1 MFYDET
7 KTTMISVEMIDL
19 YDVMTFRKEQK
30 LLTEELAYLL
40 KQNNL
45 HTQLKI
51 DPTTIGTDIENIHVG
66 KGFATDR
73 ILELLKKKSIKPKQ
87 FIAFGDS
94 PSDIEMAKKLHE
106 RNLAFTFI
114 FVDNKGELKGVKY
127 PFPIVY
133 TKNRFDKGTL
143 EFLGEHSGGL

>member
-1 MFYDET
+1 MHKHKDD
-7 KTTMISVEMIDL
+7 SVSS
-19 YDVMTFRKEQK
+19 
-30 LLTEELAYLL
+30 
-40 KQNNL
+40 
-45 HTQLKI
+45 
-51 DPTTIGTDIENIHVG
+51 PVG
-66 KGFATDR
+66 KNFATDR
-73 ILELLKKKSIKPKQ
+73 ILDLLKKKGIKPKQ
-87 FIAFGDS
+87 FVAFGDS

-143 EFLGEHSGGL
+143 EFLNIKSGNP